1 MNNEYQTTL
10 WCNVQFR
17 LGLISDNVRLS
28 LAEFKL
34 KMYHY
39 LHRLWYMKQ
48 NLLPHLAKTLR
59 CAINFI
65 WNLSAF
71 ICLSKLNNKNSVSIL
86 FCITSD
92 CGTVTC
98 YTCLSKLSMLIYTL
112 LYYCFHIDY
121 VLLIT
126 LYIKTAYLSCYLEFL

>member
-1 MNNEYQTTL
+1 
-10 WCNVQFR
+10 
-17 LGLISDNVRLS
+17 
-28 LAEFKL
+28 
-34 KMYHY
+34 MYHY

-98 YTCLSKLSMLIYTL
+98 YTCLSKLSVVSPTSNTQDLLLVFSYVSHTTYTGSLDTCLDVYIWFYILQNEYIYIEWQLRMFVEIMFFCT
-112 LYYCFHIDY
+112 F
-121 VLLIT
+121 
-126 LYIKTAYLSCYLEFL
+126 